1 MPVAYLEMIYDKN
14 DKNKRDLKIE
24 FGIDSVP
31 IENHRL
37 SNMYWMPKMLEN
49 PIKARFIIASPKF
62 TIKPLARTIRSIFFC
77 FLY

>member
-37 SNMYWMPKMLEN
+37 SNMY
-49 PIKARFIIASPKF
+49 
-62 TIKPLARTIRSIFFC
+62 
-77 FLY
+77 